1 MAQRIIEGMNGSR
14 RQSATLPQ
22 PLQSFIKPKSCYQV
36 TGIKRKTE
44 NMKSIKT
51 LEASKA
57 LIVAIKAD
65 AKTSDTIAGL
75 VRKLHAEASKAGH
88 EEKAITEFVKETM
101 AELYGEQTAL
111 FHIRWNAA
119 RQAMFKARKA
129 TKAPA
134 PYKLPAKLK
143 SAVLDTLKKNNLID
157 KAEQRKALL
166 AIVKAL

>member
-1 MAQRIIEGMNGSR
+1 
-14 RQSATLPQ
+14 
-22 PLQSFIKPKSCYQV
+22 
-36 TGIKRKTE
+36 
-44 NMKSIKT
+44 MKAIKT

-57 LIVAIKAD
+57 LIAACKAD

-119 RQAMFKARKA
+119 RQALFAARKKAGNSPKA
-129 TKAPA
+129 T

-143 SAVLDTLKKNNLID
+143 SAVLDTLKRNNLID